1 MTGEPDNV
9 LREKSC
15 LSRSSGRFI
24 PGGCPHSTEETIRL
38 WDGVGILLASLIVK
52 SQVKFNSYQ
61 RASELF
67 INSFR
72 VVRFRDQRERHRE
85 ACGSS

>member
-24 PGGCPHSTEETIRL
+24 PGGCPHSTEETIKQ

-52 SQVKFNSYQ
+52 SQVK
-61 RASELF
+61 
-67 INSFR
+67 
-72 VVRFRDQRERHRE
+72 
-85 ACGSS
+85 

>member
-15 LSRSSGRFI
+15 SSRSSGRFI

-38 WDGVGILLASLIVK
+38 WDGVGIPLASLIVK
-52 SQVKFNSYQ
+52 SQVK
-61 RASELF
+61 
-67 INSFR
+67 
-72 VVRFRDQRERHRE
+72 
-85 ACGSS
+85 